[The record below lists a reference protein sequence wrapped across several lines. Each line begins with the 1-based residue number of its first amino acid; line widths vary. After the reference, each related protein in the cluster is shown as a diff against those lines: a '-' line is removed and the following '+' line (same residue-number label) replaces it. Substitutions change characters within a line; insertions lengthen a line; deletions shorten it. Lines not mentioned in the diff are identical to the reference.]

1 MSQNPCRTAAGGR
14 IDRSRLVNFTF
25 DGKAYTGHAGDTLA
39 SALLA
44 NGVHLVG
51 RSFKY
56 HRPRGLLAAGVEEPN
71 ALVAVVRDTARRTP
85 NLRAT
90 QVELYEGLVAESQN
104 RWPSLQF
111 DVGAVNDLLSSLFS
125 AGFYYKTFMWPRKAW
140 HQLFEPVVREA
151 AGLGKP
157 PTEPD
162 PDTYAQRF
170 AHCDVL
176 VVGAGPAGIAAA
188 LAASAKGASVLLC
201 DEQPEFG
208 GSLLDEP
215 NAQVNDQP
223 AAEWLK
229 TSLATL
235 RGRGNVTLLSRTTCF
250 GYFAHNMLSLN
261 ERLTEHQATPI
272 TGAPRE
278 RLWQVRAKEVVL
290 ATGAI
295 ERPLVFPGND
305 RPGVMLASAGRTFLN
320 RYGVKVGSRV
330 VVVAGCD
337 AAYLAAFELRAAGVK
352 IERIADVRTTP
363 GEAVHAAA
371 LSAGF
376 AVSTGVTVLG
386 TFGWLRVTGITLAH
400 LGNDRSLQDRETLD
414 CDAVLMSGGYTPT
427 VHLFSQSRG
436 KLRFDE
442 AQQVFVPGNS
452 VERERSAGACC
463 GTDGLR
469 ATLEEG
475 SQAGAG
481 AAEAAGKA
489 GSIED
494 YHVQAVE
501 ASMAGTPGVLPQPGN
516 TPPAKAF
523 VDFQNDVTSK
533 DLALAM
539 REGFESVEHIKRYT
553 TNGMATDQGKTSNMN
568 SLGFVS
574 AEKGVALPKAGLTTF
589 RMPYTPITFGIFA
602 GYDRGDLFDPV
613 RPTPTHAWAV
623 ANGAVFE
630 DVGLW
635 KRSRY
640 FPQAGEDMHAAVDRE
655 CLAVRHSVG
664 LFDASTLGKIEV
676 VGPDA
681 ATFLNRLYVNNF
693 NTLAVGKCRYG
704 ILTREDGFV
713 YDDGVIAR
721 LAEDR
726 FHVTTTTGG
735 APRVL
740 HMMEDYLQTEWADLQ
755 VWLTSTT
762 EQWSVIAVQG
772 PKAREVIAPLV
783 NGLDISNAAL
793 PHMAMV
799 RGQLGDIPMLL
810 MRVSFTGELG
820 YEINVPAGYGQRAWE
835 MVWAAGQVHG
845 MTPYG
850 TETMHVLRAEK
861 GYVIVGQET
870 DGTVTPDDA
879 GLGWAVAKSKPDF
892 VGKRSLARP
901 ALVAKGR
908 KQLVGLLT
916 ANPKTV
922 LEEGAQVA
930 AVPEQPV
937 PMKLIG
943 HVTSSYHSAVMGRSI
958 ALALVADG
966 RALVG
971 QTVYIPMPG
980 GAIAAQVVAPVFYD
994 TEGAKLHV

>member
-1 MSQNPCRTAAGGR
+1 
-14 IDRSRLVNFTF
+14 
-25 DGKAYTGHAGDTLA
+25 
-39 SALLA
+39 
-44 NGVHLVG
+44 
-51 RSFKY
+51 
-56 HRPRGLLAAGVEEPN
+56 
-71 ALVAVVRDTARRTP
+71 
-85 NLRAT
+85 
-90 QVELYEGLVAESQN
+90 
-104 RWPSLQF
+104 
-111 DVGAVNDLLSSLFS
+111 
-125 AGFYYKTFMWPRKAW
+125 
-140 HQLFEPVVREA
+140 
-151 AGLGKP
+151 
-157 PTEPD
+157 
-162 PDTYAQRF
+162 
-170 AHCDVL
+170 
-176 VVGAGPAGIAAA
+176 
-188 LAASAKGASVLLC
+188 
-201 DEQPEFG
+201 
-208 GSLLDEP
+208 
-215 NAQVNDQP
+215 
-223 AAEWLK
+223 
-229 TSLATL
+229 
-235 RGRGNVTLLSRTTCF
+235 
-250 GYFAHNMLSLN
+250 
-261 ERLTEHQATPI
+261 
-272 TGAPRE
+272 
-278 RLWQVRAKEVVL
+278 
-290 ATGAI
+290 
-295 ERPLVFPGND
+295 
-305 RPGVMLASAGRTFLN
+305 
-320 RYGVKVGSRV
+320 
-330 VVVAGCD
+330 
-337 AAYLAAFELRAAGVK
+337 
-352 IERIADVRTTP
+352 
-363 GEAVHAAA
+363 
-371 LSAGF
+371 
-376 AVSTGVTVLG
+376 
-386 TFGWLRVTGITLAH
+386 
-400 LGNDRSLQDRETLD
+400 
-414 CDAVLMSGGYTPT
+414 
-427 VHLFSQSRG
+427 
-436 KLRFDE
+436 
-442 AQQVFVPGNS
+442 
-452 VERERSAGACC
+452 
-463 GTDGLR
+463 
-469 ATLEEG
+469 
-475 SQAGAG
+475 
-481 AAEAAGKA
+481 
-489 GSIED
+489 
-494 YHVQAVE
+494 VQALE